1 MGTGGA
7 RCGPSVAPS
16 LQRTA
21 WSGRERSLVVG
32 PATCCSARLLR
43 GGATG
48 CQPQVD
54 RAARAPLAPQPSVPP
69 VSASSPPSLSAPAP
83 SFSCPAVPVPFQLP
97 PCCASFPHGPL
108 APVLGA
114 PSSASQP
121 RPPLPLAPPQV
132 CCTGVLP
139 RCGCRKQVGLTLPRA
154 GHIPLR
160 DLALPLAVRLWMTTC
175 VCREPGRRHPPQG
188 SLMPAV
194 RKSPRPCC
202 CGRFAHNPVQGSQK
216 GLHFST

>member
-1 MGTGGA
+1 MWAKRGAVPPEDGVERTRTQPRHGSRHMLLSPAAAGRSDRVSATGGQGCTRA
-7 RCGPSVAPS
+7 AGPPALRPSGLSLQPAFPFSPSSFRLLPSCPRPLSAPS
-16 LQRTA
+16 L
-21 WSGRERSLVVG
+21 L
-32 PATCCSARLLR
+32 CLLPSW
-43 GGATG
+43 ATG
-48 CQPQVD
+48 SCP
-54 RAARAPLAPQPSVPP
+54 R
-69 VSASSPPSLSAPAP
+69 SPPP
-83 SFSCPAVPVPFQLP
+83 
-97 PCCASFPHGPL
+97 
-108 APVLGA
+108 
-114 PSSASQP
+114 ASQP

-139 RCGCRKQVGLTLPRA
+139 RCGRRKQVGLTLPRA
-154 GHIPLR
+154 GHVPLR

-202 CGRFAHNPVQGSQK
+202 CGRFAHSPVQGSQK